1 MCYQDAPPAPPLT
14 IEAAE
19 IASGLRIPKTAI
31 LRTRAGIQDH
41 PLLRGLPEPLMTRP
55 RLVWLRADINAWI
68 ESRRTFLPDTDTDT
82 PAPNVAP
89 AAGAPRKRGR
99 PRKSARA
106 AEKGGE

>member
-1 MCYQDAPPAPPLT
+1 MCYQDAPPLT

-19 IASGLRIPKTAI
+19 IAAGFRIPKTAI

-68 ESRRTFLPDTDTDT
+68 ESRRTFRPDT
-82 PAPNVAP
+82 PAPNATPP
-89 AAGAPRKRGR
+89 AEAPRKRGR
-99 PRKSARA
+99 PRKSAA
-106 AEKGGE
+106 AAAQKGGAQ